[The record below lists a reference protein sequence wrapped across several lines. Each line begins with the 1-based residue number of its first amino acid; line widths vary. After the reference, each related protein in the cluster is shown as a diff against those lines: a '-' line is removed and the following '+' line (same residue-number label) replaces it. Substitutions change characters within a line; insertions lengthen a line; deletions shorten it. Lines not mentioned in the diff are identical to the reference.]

1 MSAAESASNSP
12 ATSRRSRPEVQRYI
26 PGKTRLS
33 SVPAIKNINLTNKA
47 DFRLKNF
54 IRFERF
60 LSVKMTVKNFF
71 RIEKNS
77 LV

>member
-33 SVPAIKNINLTNKA
+33 SVTTIKNINSTNKA
-47 DFRLKNF
+47 DFRLKNVSRVQ
-54 IRFERF
+54 RFSR
-60 LSVKMTVKNFF
+60 VKMTVKIFLAVRNFT
-71 RIEKNS
+71 
-77 LV
+77 V